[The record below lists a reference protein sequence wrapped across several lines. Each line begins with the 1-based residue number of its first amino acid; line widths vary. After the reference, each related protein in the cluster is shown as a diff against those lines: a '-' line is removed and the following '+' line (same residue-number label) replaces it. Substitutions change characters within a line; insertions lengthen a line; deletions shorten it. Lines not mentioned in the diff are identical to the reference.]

1 MGWLS
6 RFRKR
11 LGQTEHSADTETSTR
26 QAIDILQV
34 HLDRLG
40 GRIETIDIAIKG
52 HNDRLDA
59 HERRLDDHA
68 RRFQTLEKK
77 LATPTV
83 ERMTFARPSLGY
95 SDRARIPLPAA
106 HSNRSQQFDIEQF
119 TEQQKHVLACF
130 FQHKGRAMS
139 YADVARLLNKS
150 AYTIKNHVNRIRQKA
165 DLFDCTIGPQSRN
178 LFTLKDDLR
187 VEKYLKVGRPMQRH
201 LSSEETE
208 SPETEAEPVV
218 ECAYARSRTDN
229 GNGNGPEKDD
239 ENTPGD
245 D

>member
-11 LGQTEHSADTETSTR
+11 LGQTGHHANTETWTR
-26 QAIDILQV
+26 QAIDTLQA

-52 HNDRLDA
+52 HNDRLDR
-59 HERRLDDHA
+59 HERRLDDHG
-68 RRFQTLEKK
+68 RSLQTLEQKIASPK
-77 LATPTV
+77 ITP
-83 ERMTFARPSLGY
+83 MTFGRPGLRY
-95 SDRARIPLPAA
+95 PDRAGTPLPAA
-106 HSNRSQQFDIEQF
+106 HANRPQQFDIQQF

-150 AYTIKNHVNRIRQKA
+150 AYTIKNHMNRIRHKA
-165 DLFDCTIGPQSRN
+165 DLFDRTTGPQSRN
-178 LFTLKDDLR
+178 LFKLKDDLR
-187 VEKYLKVGRPMQRH
+187 VEKYLQVGRPLQRH
-201 LSSEETE
+201 QSSETPE

-218 ECAYARSRTDN
+218 ECAYACCRSDN
-229 GNGNGPEKDD
+229 DKENDAERDD
-239 ENTPGD
+239 ENTPED